1 MDAFSVSLPTTRRAV
16 RGIEGTLAD
25 LAKRGVALGL
35 AALMLP
41 LGLNL
46 TAYAQEAP
54 PPPPDQADYGPPPD
68 DGPPPQQW
76 NALAPDQLN
85 QLVAPIA
92 LYPDSLVAQVL
103 AAATYPSQVAD
114 ADRFVQSY
122 RNYPPDQLAQM
133 VNQQPWDPSV
143 KALSAFPSVLSNMDR
158 NLDWTTQLGNA
169 YYNQPQDVMSA
180 VQVDRQ
186 EAYRAGRLR
195 STPQLAVQYTPA
207 YVEIEPANPEVVY
220 VPYYDPWVIWGWHHP
235 YYRWYA
241 PPPPPGF
248 FMGVGVGF
256 GFGVGIAVAAWR
268 PWGWGCSHWGMGWG
282 PHPYVAYNRV
292 TYVSRSVTVI
302 NHGYYGHFDRRPE
315 AREWNHHMA
324 AAAYRHGYE
333 AGARNGYNAGARN
346 GYERGRDNGYNRGY
360 NRGENNGY
368 NRGYNRGENN
378 GYNRGQENNGYNR
391 GYNRGQENRPA
402 QIYNRQ
408 MPNRPES
415 GYRPAPSQNRGFDRP
430 QARPE
435 QQHGGFQPQN
445 RIGDINRGGGG
456 GPRMENRGGGMENR
470 GGGGGRPENHGGG
483 NGNGNGGGHENHG
496 GGGRPH

>member
-1 MDAFSVSLPTTRRAV
+1 MKDFSEFTPTARRAM
-16 RGIEGTLAD
+16 RGVEGTVAD
-25 LAKRGVALGL
+25 LAKRGIALAL
-35 AALMLP
+35 AALMVP
-41 LGLNL
+41 LGLGNL
-46 TAYAQEAP
+46 AYAQEAP
-54 PPPPDQADYGPPPD
+54 PPPPDQDYQGPPPD

-103 AAATYPSQVAD
+103 AASTYPSQVVD

-122 RNYPPDQLAQM
+122 RNVPPDQLAQM

-195 STPQLAVQYTPA
+195 STPQLAVA
-207 YVEIEPANPEVVY
+207 YSPSYIDIEPANPEVVY
-220 VPYYDPWVIWGWHHP
+220 VPYYDPWVIWGWHRP

-315 AREWNHHMA
+315 AREWNHNMA
-324 AAAYRHGYE
+324 AAAYRHGYA
-333 AGARNGYNAGARN
+333 AGARNGYNNGLHN
-346 GYERGRDNGYNRGY
+346 GYDRGRENGYNRGYDRGEQNGYNRGY
-360 NRGENNGY
+360 NRGQNN
-368 NRGYNRGENN
+368 
-378 GYNRGQENNGYNR
+378 

-402 QIYNRQ
+402 QNYNRPQ
-408 MPNRPES
+408 PGFNRPQSDMRPVPNR
-415 GYRPAPSQNRGFDRP
+415 GGFDRP
-430 QARPE
+430 QPRVEQPRGGFDRPQPRAE
-435 QQHGGFQPQN
+435 QPRGGFQPQT
-445 RIGDINRGGGG
+445 RMGDINRGGGR
-456 GPRMENRGGGMENR
+456 PAENRGN
-470 GGGGGRPENHGGG
+470 GGGGGRPENRGGG
-483 NGNGNGGGHENHG
+483 GGGGHPDNHG
-496 GGGRPH
+496 GGGGHPHR